1 MSESEQSN
9 SSIRARGEEAVGEL
23 AQALLE
29 NPLLNTALG
38 RALGAGERAV
48 QAQRSA
54 MGALNIASSAD
65 LERITRRL
73 RSLSDRLEA
82 LEDRVDDLA
91 DDIAAI
97 RAAASRERA

>member
-1 MSESEQSN
+1 MSESEHPN

-82 LEDRVDDLA
+82 LEDRFDDVA
-91 DDIAAI
+91 DDVAAM

>member
-1 MSESEQSN
+1 MSEPEHPN

-82 LEDRVDDLA
+82 LEDRFDDLA
-91 DDIAAI
+91 DDMAAM
-97 RAAASRERA
+97 RAAAKRERA

>member
-1 MSESEQSN
+1 MSESEHPN

-82 LEDRVDDLA
+82 LEDRFDDLA
-91 DDIAAI
+91 DDVAAT
-97 RAAASRERA
+97 RAAANRERA

>member
-1 MSESEQSN
+1 MSESEHPN

-82 LEDRVDDLA
+82 LEDRFDDLA
-91 DDIAAI
+91 DDLAAT

>member
-1 MSESEQSN
+1 MTETEHPN
-9 SSIRARGEEAVGEL
+9 LSIRARGEEAVGGL

-48 QAQRSA
+48 QAQRTA

-82 LEDRVDDLA
+82 LEDRFDDLA
-91 DDIAAI
+91 DELAAT
-97 RAAASRERA
+97 RAAARRERA

>member
-1 MSESEQSN
+1 M
-9 SSIRARGEEAVGEL
+9 GEL

-82 LEDRVDDLA
+82 LEDRFDDLA
-91 DDIAAI
+91 DDMAAM
-97 RAAASRERA
+97 RAAANRDPA

>member
-1 MSESEQSN
+1 
-9 SSIRARGEEAVGEL
+9 
-23 AQALLE
+23 
-29 NPLLNTALG
+29 
-38 RALGAGERAV
+38 
-48 QAQRSA
+48 

-82 LEDRVDDLA
+82 LEDRFDDLA
-91 DDIAAI
+91 DDVAAM